1 VSATGSKSWVFRFKR
16 DGKAHDMG
24 LGSFPS
30 VSLAEA
36 RQKATEAR
44 QQRDAGKKDPI
55 AERDAAAARNG
66 SQTHAR
72 QPSRNAPSS

>member
-1 VSATGSKSWVFRFKR
+1 MGYLQVSATGSKSWVFRFKR

-36 RQKATEAR
+36 RQKAKEAR
-44 QQRDAGKKDPI
+44 QKTPSQKETPQRP
-55 AERDAAAARNG
+55 RNG

-72 QPSRNAPSS
+72 QLSRNAPSS